1 MKNKKLYNI
10 IFAAVLIISA
20 AVTLFVKSIDVRL
33 YVGYVLIF
41 SSLIALLYSAFSVIS
56 KTIKKNI
63 NSIIVFIAAI
73 ALVVLFYFI
82 SPSNDLPLSIYEKT
96 NTPLGWSKIIN
107 AGMYLVYTLVGIVIL
122 SLIYS
127 QVRHL
132 LKK

>member
-20 AVTLFVKSIDVRL
+20 AVILFVNSVDVRL
-33 YVGYVLIF
+33 YVGYVLILG
-41 SSLIALLYSAFSVIS
+41 SLLALLYSSISVMS
-56 KTIKKNI
+56 KNIKKNI
-63 NSIIVFIAAI
+63 KSIIVFIAAI

-82 SPSNDLPLSIYEKT
+82 SPSNDLPISIYEKT

>member
-20 AVTLFVKSIDVRL
+20 AVILFVNSVDVRL
-33 YVGYVLIF
+33 YVGYVLILG
-41 SSLIALLYSAFSVIS
+41 SLLALLYSSISVMS
-56 KTIKKNI
+56 KNIKKNI
-63 NSIIVFIAAI
+63 KSIIVFIAAI

-96 NTPLGWSKIIN
+96 NTPLGWSKIID
-107 AGMYLVYTLVGIVIL
+107 AGMYLVYTLVGIVII

-132 LKK
+132 VKK

>member
-41 SSLIALLYSAFSVIS
+41 SSLIALLYSAISVIS
-56 KTIKKNI
+56 KNIKKNI
-63 NSIIVFIAAI
+63 KSIIVFIAAI
-73 ALVVLFYFI
+73 ALVIVFYFI

-132 LKK
+132 IKK

>member
-41 SSLIALLYSAFSVIS
+41 SSLIALLYSAISVIS
-56 KTIKKNI
+56 KNIKKNI
-63 NSIIVFIAAI
+63 KSIIVFIAAI
-73 ALVVLFYFI
+73 ALVIVFYFI

-127 QVRHL
+127 QIRHL
-132 LKK
+132 VKK

>member
-20 AVTLFVKSIDVRL
+20 AVILFVNSVDVRL
-33 YVGYVLIF
+33 YVGYVLILG
-41 SSLIALLYSAFSVIS
+41 SLLALLYSSISVMS
-56 KTIKKNI
+56 KNIKKNI
-63 NSIIVFIAAI
+63 KSIIVFIAAI

>member
-20 AVTLFVKSIDVRL
+20 AVILFVNSVDVRL
-33 YVGYVLIF
+33 YVGYVLIIA
-41 SSLIALLYSAFSVIS
+41 SLIALLYSSISVMS
-56 KTIKKNI
+56 KNIKKNLKY
-63 NSIIVFIAAI
+63 IIVFFAAI

>member
-20 AVTLFVKSIDVRL
+20 AVILFVNSVDVRL
-33 YVGYVLIF
+33 YVGYVLILA
-41 SSLIALLYSAFSVIS
+41 SLIALLYSSISVMS
-56 KTIKKNI
+56 KNIKKNLKY
-63 NSIIVFIAAI
+63 IIVFIAAI

>member
-33 YVGYVLIF
+33 YVGYVLILG
-41 SSLIALLYSAFSVIS
+41 SLLALLYSSISVMS
-56 KTIKKNI
+56 KNIKKNI
-63 NSIIVFIAAI
+63 KSIIVFIAAI

>member
-20 AVTLFVKSIDVRL
+20 AVILFVNSVDVRL
-33 YVGYVLIF
+33 YVGYVLILG
-41 SSLIALLYSAFSVIS
+41 SLLALLYSSISVMS
-56 KTIKKNI
+56 KNIKKNI
-63 NSIIVFIAAI
+63 KSIIVFIAAI

-82 SPSNDLPLSIYEKT
+82 SPINDLPLSIYEKT

>member
-20 AVTLFVKSIDVRL
+20 AVILFVNSVDVRL
-33 YVGYVLIF
+33 YVGYVLILG
-41 SSLIALLYSAFSVIS
+41 SLIALLYSSISVMS
-56 KTIKKNI
+56 KNIKKNLKY
-63 NSIIVFIAAI
+63 IIVFIAAI

-132 LKK
+132 IKK

>member
-20 AVTLFVKSIDVRL
+20 AVILFVNSVDVRL
-33 YVGYVLIF
+33 YVGYVLILG
-41 SSLIALLYSAFSVIS
+41 SLLALLYSSISVMS
-56 KTIKKNI
+56 KNIKKNI
-63 NSIIVFIAAI
+63 KSIIVFIAAI

-132 LKK
+132 IKK

>member
-41 SSLIALLYSAFSVIS
+41 SSLIALLYSAISVIS
-56 KTIKKNI
+56 KNIKKNI
-63 NSIIVFIAAI
+63 KSIIVFIAAI

-107 AGMYLVYTLVGIVIL
+107 AGMYLVYTLVGIVII

-132 LKK
+132 VKK

>member
-20 AVTLFVKSIDVRL
+20 AVILFVNSVDVRL
-33 YVGYVLIF
+33 YVGYVLILA
-41 SSLIALLYSAFSVIS
+41 SLIALLYSSISVMS
-56 KTIKKNI
+56 KNIKKNLKY
-63 NSIIVFIAAI
+63 IIVFIAAI

-132 LKK
+132 IKK